1 MGIYPQGEGWTS
13 KQIIFERHLLE
24 TCWSIFG
31 LFGFDLCY
39 MLSEKW
45 KESSFPVGIPNFHVQ
60 LLLCQRCCYSRFIL
74 VGGHWQR
81 SSPRV
86 KLMYRFLWIGAYVK
100 LIDNS
105 FGINNAVDI
114 LNNSPKIKLQWF
126 HQKKLTMIGEQ
137 RQFASNS
144 RPISRISGPLYNQ
157 PRFDWAFKEFVSCSA
172 GEDEPLF
179 TCHVCDGISSNEVQ
193 VDYALPNGFKWQV
206 YCTDYYSMMVSL
218 VANSLSQIHDG
229 FTTLQNGRNCQYIAH
244 LYGVSV
250 PSIPL
255 PI

>member
-1 MGIYPQGEGWTS
+1 MKGVFFSGRNPKFPCSTVALSKVLLFKVHSSWWTLTT
-13 KQIIFERHLLE
+13 IFS
-24 TCWSIFG
+24 TCKVDVS
-31 LFGFDLCY
+31 
-39 MLSEKW
+39 
-45 KESSFPVGIPNFHVQ
+45 
-60 LLLCQRCCYSRFIL
+60 
-74 VGGHWQR
+74 
-81 SSPRV
+81 
-86 KLMYRFLWIGAYVK
+86 FLWIGAYVK

-250 PSIPL
+250 HLFLYLFNLISIGHLCVLVPNLLICIAPSPYWL
-255 PI
+255 